1 MTVTE
6 SLISPALVK
15 VNAKQ
20 GMNNRGM
27 STGFMVKVT
36 KGLSFLSTRFS
47 TEIRPCLA
55 MRNKMND
62 LTLRIVLGR
71 ISYLFQLVQE
81 EKNVVIEGVSMTALQ
96 TIRLHEPLSSSV
108 DNNTYRWLFVVSR
121 GMFQLQTRRWSII
134 RVAGQTTRL
143 TQEFLDW
150 VALD

>member
-1 MTVTE
+1 MMTVTE

-71 ISYLFQLVQE
+71 ISYLF
-81 EKNVVIEGVSMTALQ
+81 
-96 TIRLHEPLSSSV
+96 
-108 DNNTYRWLFVVSR
+108 
-121 GMFQLQTRRWSII
+121 
-134 RVAGQTTRL
+134 
-143 TQEFLDW
+143 
-150 VALD
+150 